1 LKIVTQDEPNVLD
14 EKNDN
19 WYFNLNS
26 LKKHKKEKKG
36 EQPPIFIPVMVRL
49 QLHGFDKKLLT
60 TYVIDHILDTMPH
73 NDRLT
78 LAKRVNEPGFT
89 PITELETH
97 IKTYFDLLTFTAI
110 GITCVL
116 LMKDKE
122 NENALY
128 NIEDWTELSL
138 GTMNQFNSLIRSRL
152 GVDANN
158 ISNIVGFV
166 NNFESK
172 DGNSKPVFYIKNMD
186 QKRNNSGSYLQQEKK
201 VVIVKHINN
210 ILKSVGSQY
219 SYDDENKENPERN
232 TDDISQI
239 AFSGIMELL
248 IRLFNTNKANGKVWY
263 LTPEQ
268 AVVNKIWSL
277 KRN

>member
-1 LKIVTQDEPNVLD
+1 
-14 EKNDN
+14 
-19 WYFNLNS
+19 
-26 LKKHKKEKKG
+26 
-36 EQPPIFIPVMVRL
+36 
-49 QLHGFDKKLLT
+49 
-60 TYVIDHILDTMPH
+60 MPH

-128 NIEDWTELSL
+128 NIEDWTELSI
-138 GTMNQFNSLIRSRL
+138 GMVNQFNSLIRSRL